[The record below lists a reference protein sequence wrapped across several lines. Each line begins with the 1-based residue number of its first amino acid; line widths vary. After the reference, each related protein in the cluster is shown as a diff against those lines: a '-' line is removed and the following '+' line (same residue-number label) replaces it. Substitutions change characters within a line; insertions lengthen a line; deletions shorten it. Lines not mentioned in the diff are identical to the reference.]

1 MVLVNAPMPKR
12 QPHTR
17 IIFVNLDSL
26 FTVGDYRNYRNYHPS
41 DQANRDL
48 DLSRFES
55 L

>member
-12 QPHTR
+12 QPNTR

-26 FTVGDYRNYRNYHPS
+26 FTVGDYRNYHPS
-41 DQANRDL
+41 DQAKGDK